1 MIDAYSLIDVYARER
16 QREGK
21 VFRKRERERGYE
33 RDIRLNIMM
42 VSIPDDMMMIFY
54 KKNKLIIDDALPATE
69 ISDLGSVW
77 RS

>member
-21 VFRKRERERGYE
+21 VFRKRERGYE

-54 KKNKLIIDDALPATE
+54 KK
-69 ISDLGSVW
+69 IS
-77 RS
+77 

>member
-54 KKNKLIIDDALPATE
+54 KKNKLIIDDALP
-69 ISDLGSVW
+69 
-77 RS
+77 RN

>member
-1 MIDAYSLIDVYARER
+1 LIDAYSLIDVYARER

-21 VFRKRERERGYE
+21 VFRERERERERERGYE

-54 KKNKLIIDDALPATE
+54 KKT
-69 ISDLGSVW
+69 S
-77 RS
+77 

>member
-54 KKNKLIIDDALPATE
+54 KKT
-69 ISDLGSVW
+69 S
-77 RS
+77 

>member
-21 VFRKRERERGYE
+21 VFRKRERGYE

-54 KKNKLIIDDALPATE
+54 KKNKLIIDDALP
-69 ISDLGSVW
+69 
-77 RS
+77 RN